1 MSTQIANISLVG
13 AVVGVTTGTIPLGRS
28 IPPPTIAQQMRPQ
41 QTAGSTLFV
50 WNESGCG
57 LSCLFPL
64 SGESFTLPAGQW
76 RQLQVPPGEE
86 SLLYVVSYIL
96 PNAPISLLLADLYLP
111 GEPIDPMGVL
121 GNSPIG
127 LSGAVPVSVSS
138 VANDGNPVPTTF
150 VESTP
155 QGGIQ
160 TTNITNDGHIALTP
174 NNPNT
179 ATDIAI
185 AVSEQNAPETQA
197 RDAVVLLGRKTGDAS
212 SRLSL
217 RMRGSDGYGS
227 LGLAGP
233 NGANPTNLFAQ
244 VNGLNIDT
252 DVALLGNLA
261 KVGGLGTLGRGVPII
276 QQRPLGFNIP
286 NSTNTFVASINMP
299 AADTPVIIFASF
311 LVNTGNT
318 NSGIITLK
326 AGYTDAASNVSVSAF
341 LALYPGAT
349 ALSAVTIAR
358 AASYYNTYS
367 VMIVA
372 KASTNVNI
380 QYQNTAAGTIND
392 FVTGAI
398 VLL

>member
-1 MSTQIANISLVG
+1 MSINLTPADLST
-13 AVVGVTTGTIPLGRS
+13 AVVGTPGKMSWRDVKSEGTIL
-28 IPPPTIAQQMRPQ
+28 
-41 QTAGSTLFV
+41 AGKEHAHLQLF
-50 WNESGCG
+50 NDTGCG
-57 LSCLFPL
+57 VNIAIGARGFHL
-64 SGESFTLPAGQW
+64 
-76 RQLQVPPGEE
+76 PPGGWVTDGFE
-86 SLLYVVSYIL
+86 LLPTDNELNYVVTDII
-96 PNAPISLLLADLYLP
+96 PNQIITSMRATYFAP
-111 GEPIDPMGVL
+111 GERVHSVSL

-155 QGGIQ
+155 QGGVQ
-160 TTNITNDGHIALTP
+160 TTSITNDGHVMLTP

-233 NGANPTNLFAQ
+233 NGASPVNLFAQ
-244 VNGLNIDT
+244 VNGLNIDN

-299 AADTPVIIFASF
+299 AADTPVLIFASF

-326 AGYTDAASNVSVSAF
+326 AGYTDAASNVAVSAF

-349 ALSAVTIAR
+349 VLSGVTIAR
-358 AASYYNTYS
+358 AASYYNTYM

-380 QYQNTAAGTIND
+380 QYQNTAAGVIND

-398 VLL
+398 LLL